1 MQRSP
6 NLELKSVLLLAFA
19 HFTVDFYTGFVAPLV
34 PVLKQQLGFSI
45 TQAAFLLSV
54 FSVTSSMGQTIF
66 GFLFDRVRNVAP
78 VVLGPLCAGL
88 FLSGLGVAGSYSA
101 AIALLVA
108 GGLGVAAFHPQGAA
122 LAGLKSGRRHS
133 VGVSI
138 FVTGGTVGVGTG
150 ALTAAF
156 IVDLAGPRA
165 IAYSVVVAVPA
176 VLLLWRQL
184 GRQEA
189 VPVRRPVTPLESLP
203 YGILLGLAALATVR
217 ALMIL
222 GYHAFLPLYLTQ
234 LGTSLP
240 TIGLTLFTLN
250 LCGGI
255 GGFTGGY
262 WAERLGDRWVLY
274 ASFLVPVPLF
284 ATYLWVESGLVGG
297 TCLAL
302 AGYAVGTGIPIVI
315 SLSQRRFPR
324 QVATVSSVVMGVSW
338 GIAGLL
344 LTPLGAV
351 AERVGIYAVLWGVAL
366 AGVLGLCLAVIIFR
380 FRSGAPE
387 VRTAQAS
394 GSLY

>member
-6 NLELKSVLLLAFA
+6 ELELKSVILLAFA

-34 PVLKQQLGFSI
+34 PVLKEQMGFSI
-45 TQAAFLLSV
+45 TKAAFLISV
-54 FSVTSSMGQTIF
+54 FSLTSSMGQTIF
-66 GFLFDRVRNVAP
+66 GFLFDRVRNLAP

-88 FLSGLGVAGSYSA
+88 FLSALGVAGSYPV

-150 ALTAAF
+150 ALAAAS
-156 IVDLAGPRA
+156 IVDFAGPGA
-165 IAYSVVVAVPA
+165 IVYAVVVVVPA

-184 GRQEA
+184 GRQKA
-189 VPVRRPVTPLESLP
+189 ILVHHRVTRLDRLP
-203 YGILLGLAALATVR
+203 HGILVGLVALATVR

-222 GYHAFLPLYLTQ
+222 GYQAFLPLYLTQ
-234 LGTSLP
+234 LGSSLA
-240 TIGLTLFTLN
+240 TVGWTLFTLN

-262 WAERLGDRWVLY
+262 WAERLEDRGVLY

-284 ATYLWVESGLVGG
+284 ASYLWVGSGMVGW

-302 AGYAVGTGIPIVI
+302 ASYTVGTGIPIVI
-315 SLSQRRFPR
+315 SLSQRSFPR

-344 LTPLGAV
+344 VTPLGAW
-351 AERVGIYAVLWGVAL
+351 AERVGIYTVLWCVAL
-366 AGVLGLCLAVIIFR
+366 VGVIGFCLAVFLFR
-380 FRSGAPE
+380 RRRAAPE
-387 VRTAQAS
+387 GSPAPVS
-394 GSLY
+394 GSL